1 MSDLKQYM
9 INRRDALLE
18 INEFNMAN
26 EFEIMLE
33 DFAEQLS
40 IPSSAEERYRDEVE
54 IEMALL
60 RMWDKNGIEEIYKY
74 KNRINWYRREGL
86 ARMELFHDI
95 THRMFTD
102 VQDTANG
109 DELFVVDYK
118 VRVEDLIL
126 KRQALSPSGEQK
138 ETPREALEQA
148 IRDFPGDMTSGTS
161 AQALINWLEST
172 TSFVY
177 DMEDDTNG

>member
-1 MSDLKQYM
+1 MSDYISRKAISEGIRQLGTINPELRGAYGIVQKM
-9 INRRDALLE
+9 IN
-18 INEFNMAN
+18 
-26 EFEIMLE
+26 
-33 DFAEQLS
+33 S
-40 IPSSAEERYRDEVE
+40 IPSSAEERYRGEAE
-54 IEMALL
+54 IELSLL
-60 RMWDKNGIEEIYKY
+60 KMWAKNGIEEIYKY

-138 ETPREALEQA
+138 ETPREAL
-148 IRDFPGDMTSGTS
+148 S
-161 AQALINWLEST
+161 AT
-172 TSFVY
+172 TEPTDV
-177 DMEDDTNG
+177 